1 MWVGYVRASAKLVV
15 RVVKGRVSF
24 LIRVQFPAASAT
36 RALGEQSFS
45 PKRNEDVKWPDSI
58 FLCVSHDISDIA
70 EGFTAV
76 PMISSD
82 ISENVT
88 LPVSEF
94 LHCILIYIVRMLA
107 VRNIS
112 FNVAGKRDFTLPR
125 RQQHRLQPACGRF
138 SI

>member
-1 MWVGYVRASAKLVV
+1 MWVGYVRASVRLVF

-36 RALGEQSFS
+36 RALGGQSFS
-45 PKRNEDVKWPDSI
+45 PQRNEDVKWPDYM

-70 EGFTAV
+70 EGFAAL

-94 LHCILIYIVRMLA
+94 LDCCFLIHIV
-107 VRNIS
+107 
-112 FNVAGKRDFTLPR
+112 
-125 RQQHRLQPACGRF
+125 
-138 SI
+138 